1 MAGTLI
7 YDASSGR
14 YQYVIGS
21 GSSASSAKAVKKVRT
36 IQEMLALADYSV
48 DVMVMRAAEGDP
60 TVGNGWAIY
69 TFVAEQ
75 ASNPDTINGWVKVAE
90 EESMDLKVDLSSL
103 GFTFAADQY
112 NSAAVHA
119 HYHVTEGNFDYG
131 SVIYACAPSSI
142 QFSAFSPISLPEG
155 VKSITGFKASY
166 HDATYIGD
174 NGVPYLI
181 ECSGFTN
188 AAKTFTGESIDL
200 NADVIS
206 GYKLTDDTQ
215 FQDGVTYYT
224 KSGNDY
230 VAATVTVGGNVT
242 ANKYYVQYANE
253 PIGAVSALAVSPDLV
268 MAVSEGKLYVKPL
281 YTKTATT
288 IDKAG
293 NWLGYVVAGDGTY
306 KAVRPEVFA
315 WTQVGTD
322 DNWEQVGSLSQCSY
336 AIKGDGAGGHVLYA
350 VGNNACYQ
358 LGSAAYPNTTDVDQV
373 AQIASDPN
381 FKDSTTSNFGYK
393 AFMLN
398 EPKPITVIENGSRII
413 PNDWSEFSIGGYHV
427 MARRATGT
435 IEYKGKTY
443 TKGRLYVWGSQLDGC
458 LGDGISYGTG
468 HDIKASELVEKYGFP
483 AGTQPGQIG
492 NPEPTEVVIRK
503 YNADGVTYT
512 DVTYDDWI
520 DYDAGWYHNVALR
533 INESGE
539 SEVYVWGSNEY
550 GVAGNGNYNEL
561 RLQPDGTY
569 TTDPDG
575 NFEIITRPRLLT
587 KNEFGYSDIVNVE
600 ANHYATIIT
609 RANGDVYYSGCNK
622 RNQLGIVNAT
632 SDAVNLALFT
642 KMSTF
647 FNGASWDGETYGGF
661 IVREIPYLNEEADPL
676 FLDMFK
682 NELAIDK
689 LAMASV
695 NQHTHTVSSEDIDSV
710 VIAAK
715 PFFSSYKTI
724 IANMHNNPSNGLH
737 TNMDVL
743 NALSAAGNTL
753 LFHNNPI
760 SGGGGS
766 SEGTAVYVDLS
777 NKILDDTA
785 DVSGLNNL
793 AGGMGLEVM
802 SYYRNDDTGKFYI
815 RVCPNGGKYH
825 PKPRWCTVGTLDAN
839 GEFTEII
846 SREVLQKGVY
856 AIPGTATSNALLL
869 NSTADLKTVID
880 KALSS
885 NTYVRILFIDNP
897 NLINNE
903 PGTTPSW
910 TNGTEW
916 ADENGAVKQITY
928 AQLTAGKLV
937 YKYDDN
943 IPEYDELSHVPSVS
957 VGTHYDE
964 TEQWIDLYTSDPT
977 HAKVL
982 DAETAKSAG
991 YIYED
996 GTVVPCAADICMVKS
1011 YNDEGEPVYKAVKTA
1026 DNSTVVIS
1034 AETIADGLVK
1044 KEGTSWNKIT
1054 TRDVPEVFNKE
1065 LFASG
1070 VVYIAPSKD
1079 DFTGPAN
1086 QKYLFTAGQCTFMYA
1101 KTADTDG
1108 TYPLESVL
1116 IPLSNAIDSDS
1127 GSADQVHN
1135 FNPGSV
1141 DDPMMAVIPSAYR
1154 GYTASV
1160 TGEYNSAIGYNSA
1173 VSGNNNDVFGDFS
1186 MASGVGNLVV
1196 ADSSFATGYSNT
1208 VSATGSFTIGTN
1220 NKVGGDSNFVVG
1232 SGNVTQ
1238 NYYGVAIGTANKLT
1252 GISVTAIGSM
1262 NELYG
1267 ARAAVIGQRIT
1278 VEKAADS
1285 VVAIGS
1291 NIKVGAKK
1299 AFVIGKNAIVPAN
1312 EGSFPDNTTAETMTI
1327 SAFNAAGYDR
1337 EGKSN
1342 EDALIFAMGDGIT
1355 DSTGEPINVMVYRKW
1370 QWKMNPAYFNAATGS
1385 TNRKMDPR
1393 YKIPV
1398 FEFEFAGML
1407 NPNFCRAIPTGVD
1420 SMGNKQ
1426 YEQSFRT
1433 AGRVKTCDA
1442 GLEISDAAGVV
1453 ELNFDLASKFKI
1465 MPAGASV
1472 TGFNLVHGVSDNGDI
1487 VGDVIEGWVDGAEA
1501 YIVAYGTNSY
1511 DWPDTWVWSN
1521 EQPASLASM
1530 SADSFALIKLMVVDD
1545 VVIATT
1551 VTTVSK

>member
-142 QFSAFSPISLPEG
+142 QFSAFSPIALPEG
-155 VKSITGFKASY
+155 VKSISAFKAHY
-166 HDATYIGD
+166 YDATYIGD
-174 NGVPYLI
+174 NGSPYLI
-181 ECSGFTN
+181 ECTGFTN

-200 NADVIS
+200 NADVIG
-206 GYKLTDDTQ
+206 GYKLTDDTK
-215 FQDGVTYYT
+215 FVDGTTYYT

-230 VAATVTVGGNVT
+230 IVATVTAGTNVT

-253 PIGAVSALAVSPDLV
+253 PIGAVSALAVTPDI
-268 MAVSEGKLYVKPL
+268 AIAISAGKMYVKPL

-293 NWLGYVVAGDGTY
+293 NLLGWDVAADGTY
-306 KAVRPEVFA
+306 KAVRPEVYA
-315 WTQVGTD
+315 WTQVGD
-322 DNWEQVGSLSQCSY
+322 DDKWEQIATLSQFIY

-350 VGNNACYQ
+350 AGNNSCYA

-373 AQIASDPN
+373 AKIDFDTN
-381 FKDSTTSNFGYK
+381 MKDSVASNFGFK
-393 AFMLN
+393 AYTSN
-398 EPKPITVIENGSRII
+398 EFAPISVIENGARIV
-413 PNDWSEFSIGGYHV
+413 PNDWADVSLGGYHV

-435 IEYKGKTY
+435 VEYKGKTY

-468 HDIKASELVEKYGFP
+468 HDIKAAELVEKYGFP

-533 INESGE
+533 INEKGE

-561 RLQPDGTY
+561 RLQADGTY
-569 TTDPDG
+569 ATDPDG

-661 IVREIPYLNEEADPL
+661 IVREIPYLNEDADPL
-676 FLDMFK
+676 FFDMFK
-682 NELAIDK
+682 NELALDK
-689 LAMASV
+689 LATASV
-695 NQHTHTVSSEDIDSV
+695 NQHVHTVSSEDIDSV

-715 PFFSSYKTI
+715 PFFSSYQTI
-724 IANMHNNPSNGLH
+724 IANLHSNPASGLH
-737 TNMDVL
+737 LNMDVL
-743 NALSAAGNTL
+743 NALSATGNTL
-753 LFHNNPI
+753 LFNGTPI
-760 SGGGGS
+760 QGGGGS
-766 SEGTAVYVDLS
+766 SNGGSGVYVDLS
-777 NKILDDTA
+777 NKVLDDAA

-793 AGGMGLEVM
+793 AGGMGLEVI
-802 SYYRNDDTGKFYI
+802 SYYRDDDTGKYFI

-825 PKPRWCTVGTLDAN
+825 PKPRWCTVGTLAAD
-839 GEFTEII
+839 GTTFTELV
-846 SREVLQKGVY
+846 SKEELQKGLY
-856 AIPGTATSNALLL
+856 AVPGTATASAKLL
-869 NSTADLKTVID
+869 NSTSDLREVINTAVSKKTYVRLIIID
-880 KALSS
+880 KA
-885 NTYVRILFIDNP
+885 
-897 NLINNE
+897 
-903 PGTTPSW
+903 GTGTDW
-910 TNGTEW
+910 INGTEL
-916 ADENGAVKQITY
+916 KQITY
-928 AQLTAGKLV
+928 TQLSAGTLV
-937 YKYDDN
+937 YKPCDDMSTYM
-943 IPEYDELSHVPSVS
+943 PLDQVPGVS
-957 VGTHYDE
+957 LGTHYDE
-964 TEQWIDLYTSDPT
+964 TEKWIDLYTKDSSHT
-977 HAKVL
+977 KVL
-982 DAETAKSAG
+982 TAETAKDAG

-996 GTVVPCAADICMVKS
+996 GSVVPCAADICNPKG
-1011 YNDEGEPVYKAVKTA
+1011 YDGDGNPVYMAVKTSDGA
-1026 DNSTVVIS
+1026 SVVIA
-1034 AETIADGLVK
+1034 AETIANGLVK
-1044 KEGTSWNKIT
+1044 KEGTSYNAVT
-1054 TRDVPEVFNKE
+1054 TRDYPEVFDDS
-1065 LFASG
+1065 LFESG
-1070 VVYIAPSKD
+1070 AIYITPSKN
-1079 DFTGPAN
+1079 DFTGTAN
-1086 QKYLFTAGQCTFMYA
+1086 QKYVFAKGQCTFIYGT
-1101 KTADTDG
+1101 TATDG
-1108 TYPLESVL
+1108 VYPLESVV
-1116 IPLSNAIDSDS
+1116 IPLTQPIVSDS
-1127 GSADQVHN
+1127 TSTTAEN
-1135 FNPGSV
+1135 FSPGSS
-1141 DDPMMAVIPSAYR
+1141 DDPMMAVIPSKYR
-1154 GYTASV
+1154 GYTSSV
-1160 TGEYNSAIGYNSA
+1160 SGEYNAAVGYNSA
-1173 VSGNNNDVFGDFS
+1173 VSGNANDVFGDFS
-1186 MASGVGNLVV
+1186 MAAGVGNTVT
-1196 ADSSFATGYSNT
+1196 ADSSFATGYMNT
-1208 VSATGSFTIGTN
+1208 VSATGSFAIGTN

-1232 SGNVTQ
+1232 SGNVTL

-1252 GISVTAIGSM
+1252 GISNTAIGAM
-1262 NELYG
+1262 NEVHG
-1267 ARAAVIGQRIT
+1267 ARVITVGQRI
-1278 VEKAADS
+1278 KASKDASD
-1285 VVAIGS
+1285 AILVGS
-1291 NIKVGAKK
+1291 NIDTSAKK
-1299 AFVIGKNAIVPAN
+1299 VFVVGKNAIIPAN
-1312 EGSFPDNTTAETMTI
+1312 EGNFPSNTAAETMTI
-1327 SAFNAAGYDR
+1327 SAFNAAGYDK
-1337 EGKSN
+1337 EGKCN

-1355 DSTGEPINVMVYRKW
+1355 ANTGEPINVMVYRKW
-1370 QWKMNPAYFNAATGS
+1370 QWKMNPAYFNAASGA

-1407 NPNFCRAIPTGVD
+1407 NPSFCRAIPTGLD

-1442 GLEISDAAGVV
+1442 GLEINGAGVI

-1465 MPAGASV
+1465 MPSGASV
-1472 TGFNLVHGVSDNGDI
+1472 TGFNLVHGVSDNGDM

-1521 EQPASLASM
+1521 EQPTNLASM
-1530 SADSFALIKLMVVDD
+1530 SADSFALVKLMVVDD